1 MATSCCSQPE
11 GVEVEAGGLVA
22 LLAGN
27 PNVGKSSLFNR
38 LTGEVVETAN
48 YAGMTVALNGTT
60 LDWAGRR
67 VNLLDLPGTYAIGAV
82 SEDQRVA
89 RRALLEQHPDVV
101 IAVVDATNLA
111 RNLYLVLQLLDLGF
125 RLVLALNLADEAE
138 RQHLHIDA
146 EKLGRALGLTVVRTV
161 APTGEGLERLVAVA
175 VETAT
180 STNGKGRGAPLR
192 YSPALEERVAELA
205 ERLVPPPELR
215 LSRRALA
222 LAVLEGDEELATL
235 AGVEDA
241 LLEESDEDWPL
252 RVARERHEA
261 ARRIAHEC
269 SDEHKGESAD
279 RLWRLATS
287 PRSGL
292 PILAGV
298 LAATFALLF
307 FVGGLL
313 STLLTTSWNATLGP
327 AITSAVHAL
336 FGYGFIAS
344 TLLWGLNG
352 GVLAILGVAIPY
364 ILTFYV
370 LLAVLEDSGY
380 LNAAAFLT
388 DRVMHRFGL
397 HGRAAIP
404 LIAAFGCNVPAIMG
418 TRVLTTMRERMIAS
432 VLITLTPC
440 SARTAVILGAV
451 ALYAGWQWA
460 LFVYAVIFLVGF
472 VAGVLL
478 NRMLPGEPAPLVM
491 EVFPLRRP
499 QLRLVARKSWYRF
512 KEFLV
517 AAAPLILIGSF
528 VLGALYES
536 HLIWDLT
543 APLAPIVQGW
553 LGLPAVAGLTLIF
566 AVLRK
571 ELALQ
576 LLVAFAV
583 VVYGASAHMLNS
595 FMTPHQ
601 LVVYALVNAI
611 YIPCVATIAML
622 GRELGWGRAAAVS
635 AGTIA
640 VAIAVGG
647 VVAHAL
653 ALL

>member
-1 MATSCCSQPE
+1 MATTCSCAPARVDGEQ
-11 GVEVEAGGLVA
+11 GAFVA

-48 YAGMTVALNGTT
+48 YAGMTVALNGAN
-60 LDWAGRR
+60 LDWNGHR
-67 VNLLDLPGTYAIGAV
+67 VTLVDLPGTYAIGAV
-82 SEDQRVA
+82 SEDQHVA

-111 RNLYLVLQLLDLGF
+111 RNLYLVLQLVDLGF
-125 RLVLALNLADEAE
+125 RLVVALNLADEAE
-138 RQHLHIDA
+138 RHHIHVDDA
-146 EKLGRALGLTVVRTV
+146 RLASDLALPVARTV
-161 APTGEGLERLVAVA
+161 APSGEGLERLTALA
-175 VETAT
+175 IETAT
-180 STNGKGRGAPLR
+180 SENGLGRGRAPR
-192 YSPALEERVAELA
+192 YSDEVETRIGELA
-205 ERLVPPPELR
+205 AEIGAPSQLPLTQ
-215 LSRRALA
+215 RACA
-222 LAVLEGDEELATL
+222 LAVLEGDEELAEL
-235 AGVEDA
+235 AGIEDDI
-241 LLEESDEDWPL
+241 LESDEDWPL
-252 RVARERHEA
+252 RVARERHAA
-261 ARRIAHEC
+261 ARRIAAEC
-269 SDEHKGESAD
+269 SDERKSESVG

-298 LAATFALLF
+298 LLAMFATLF

-313 STLLTTSWNATLGP
+313 STVLTSAWNASLGP
-327 AITSAVHAL
+327 LITHAVHAV
-336 FGYGFIAS
+336 FGYGFVAS
-344 TLLWGLNG
+344 TLLWGVNG
-352 GVLAILGVAIPY
+352 GVLATLGVAIPY
-364 ILTFYV
+364 ILTFYI

-388 DRVMHRFGL
+388 DRIMHRFGL

-404 LIAAFGCNVPAIMG
+404 LIAAAGCNVPAIMG
-418 TRVLTTMRERMIAS
+418 TRVLTSMRERMIAS

-451 ALYAGWQWA
+451 SLYAGWQWA
-460 LFVYAVIFLVGF
+460 LFVYVVIFVVGF
-472 VAGVLL
+472 SAGVLL
-478 NRMLPGEPAPLVM
+478 NRMLPGEPGALVM

-499 QLRLVARKSWYRF
+499 QLRLVWRKSWYRF

-517 AAAPLILIGSF
+517 TAAPLILIGSF

-536 HLIWDLT
+536 HLIWHLT

-583 VVYGASAHMLNS
+583 VVYGSGAHVLSS
-595 FMTPHQ
+595 FMTTNQ

-640 VAIAVGG
+640 VALAVGG
-647 VVAHAL
+647 VVGHAL